1 MIILDTNAVSEPLK
15 PLPNAAYM
23 AWLREQT
30 PGTLFT
36 TTVTV
41 AEMLL
46 GIEALPSGKRKEVIR
61 RGVVEMAFPLFED
74 RILEFGQSDA
84 AEFAKVVVRARRAG
98 NNIEFADAVIAA
110 IAVRRGFSLVTR
122 NVKDFKATG
131 VQIVMPWSA

>member
-15 PLPNAAYM
+15 PLLNPGYM
-23 AWLREQT
+23 AWLRKQT

-46 GIEALPSGKRKEVIR
+46 GIETLPTGKRKEMVR
-61 RGVVEMAFPLFED
+61 RGVVDMALPLFDD
-74 RILEFGQSDA
+74 RILEFGQNDA
-84 AEFAKVVVRARRAG
+84 VEFAKIVTKARRAG
-98 NNIEFADAVIAA
+98 NDIVFADAMIATIAA
-110 IAVRRGFSLVTR
+110 RRGFSLVTR
-122 NVKDFKATG
+122 NVKDFKGTG

>member
-15 PLPNAAYM
+15 PLPNTGYM

-46 GIEALPSGKRKEVIR
+46 GVETLPPGKRKEMIR
-61 RGVVEMAFPLFED
+61 QGVVDKALPLFND
-74 RILEFGQSDA
+74 RILEFSQSDA
-84 AEFAKVVVRARRAG
+84 FEFARVVASARRSG
-98 NNIEFADAVIAA
+98 NDIEFADAVIAA
-110 IAVRRGFSLVTR
+110 IASCRGFSVVTR
-122 NVKDFKATG
+122 NVKDFKGTN
-131 VQIVMPWSA
+131 VQIITPWTS